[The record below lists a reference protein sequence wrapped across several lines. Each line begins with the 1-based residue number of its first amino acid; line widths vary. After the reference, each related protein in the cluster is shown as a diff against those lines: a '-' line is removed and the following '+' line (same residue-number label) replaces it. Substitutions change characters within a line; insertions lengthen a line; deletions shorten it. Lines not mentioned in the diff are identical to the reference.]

1 MRKSSSLLLLFH
13 EDSERKCLFVMNI
26 NHGIHE
32 SNVTLCLVSMRWNF
46 ETNLTPFAAF
56 ACVHT
61 SRRTTPHV
69 RVFFFCR
76 FAPFSGQLSLVVWWW
91 LFTFSNTLGSP
102 LFFSR
107 ASRKNTHGYFH
118 RYRAWRVHG
127 HLHDWCDPERR
138 GTSSSS
144 RLLFLNVVVSM
155 TTTRFYLCPIF
166 VRTSPPRVVRFHF
179 WEILAFSRILCDE
192 CSSLSILKLA
202 LIITHDQY
210 YQ

>member
-1 MRKSSSLLLLFH
+1 MAY
-13 EDSERKCLFVMNI
+13 
-26 NHGIHE
+26 IHE
-32 SNVTLCLVSMRWNF
+32 SNVTLFLVSMQWNF

-61 SRRTTPHV
+61 SVV
-69 RVFFFCR
+69 RYHTFVFFFATR
-76 FAPFSGQLSLVVWWW
+76 TA
-91 LFTFSNTLGSP
+91 LFGDFHISNTLWD
-102 LFFSR
+102 LHIFFPAQAENKTHTWILPSIPRLARPR
-107 ASRKNTHGYFH
+107 ASPRLMRSRTS
-118 RYRAWRVHG
+118 RYVVVVA
-127 HLHDWCDPERR
+127 
-138 GTSSSS
+138 TI
-144 RLLFLNVVVSM
+144 FFNVVVSV

-192 CSSLSILKLA
+192 CSSLSLLKLA

>member
-1 MRKSSSLLLLFH
+1 MAY
-13 EDSERKCLFVMNI
+13 
-26 NHGIHE
+26 IHE
-32 SNVTLCLVSMRWNF
+32 SNVTLFLVSMQWNF
-46 ETNLTPFAAF
+46 ETNLTPFCRF
-56 ACVHT
+56 CLRSYVC
-61 SRRTTPHV
+61 RTIPHV
-69 RVFFFCR
+69 VTSVFFIVR
-76 FAPFSGQLSLVVWWW
+76 FP
-91 LFTFSNTLGSP
+91 NTLWD
-102 LFFSR
+102 LHIFFFP
-107 ASRKNTHGYFH
+107 RKQKTKHTHGYFH

-138 GTSSSS
+138 GMSSSS
-144 RLLFLNVVVSM
+144 RLFFFSVVVSV

-192 CSSLSILKLA
+192 CSSLSLLKLA